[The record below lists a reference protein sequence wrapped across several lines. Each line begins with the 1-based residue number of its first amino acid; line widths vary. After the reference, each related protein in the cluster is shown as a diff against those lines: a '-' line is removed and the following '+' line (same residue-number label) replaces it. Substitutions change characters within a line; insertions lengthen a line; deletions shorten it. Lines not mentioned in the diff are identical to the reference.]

1 MIKKQVEKIFST
13 EVTPSPIASSDDEYL
28 GDMNAS
34 MDTSD
39 NNSYGNDE
47 ISDTEPCEHSF
58 SENYFSSDS
67 EENLSFDEDITFN
80 QSLAAW
86 INHYRPSREAI
97 NDLLKIL
104 LKRGLSV
111 PKDARTLFKS
121 PREVVQMWWNL
132 LLFGNQSWYF

>member
-47 ISDTEPCEHSF
+47 IYHVNILF
-58 SENYFSSDS
+58 RK
-67 EENLSFDEDITFN
+67 ITFH
-80 QSLAAW
+80 LIA
-86 INHYRPSREAI
+86 R
-97 NDLLKIL
+97 KI
-104 LKRGLSV
+104 
-111 PKDARTLFKS
+111 
-121 PREVVQMWWNL
+121 
-132 LLFGNQSWYF
+132 